1 MRQLGI
7 LKVKNPRLAV
17 CITMYNETEDELQA
31 TLTGVIQN
39 YNAMYLDPD
48 LKLRQQEFVVVLVCD
63 GYDNV
68 TDSFKKFAKTHG
80 FFDEQIMRDK
90 GYMYKDNRGDW
101 KMKTM
106 RQLMRPEVKDDDVPK
121 NALHLFQVCTWNF
134 GLTRNYLN
142 GRRIN
147 FVFALK

>member
-1 MRQLGI
+1 
-7 LKVKNPRLAV
+7 
-17 CITMYNETEDELQA
+17 MYNETEDELQA

-39 YNAMYLDPD
+39 YNAMFMDPD

-68 TDSFKKFAKTHG
+68 TDSFKKFAKSHG
-80 FFDEQIMRDK
+80 FFDEQILRDK
-90 GYMYKDNRGDW
+90 GFMYPNNKGKW
-101 KMKTM
+101 TMKTM
-106 RQLMRPEVKDDDVPK
+106 RQLMKPDVKDEDVPK
-121 NALHLFQVCTWNF
+121 NCLHLFQVCTWNF